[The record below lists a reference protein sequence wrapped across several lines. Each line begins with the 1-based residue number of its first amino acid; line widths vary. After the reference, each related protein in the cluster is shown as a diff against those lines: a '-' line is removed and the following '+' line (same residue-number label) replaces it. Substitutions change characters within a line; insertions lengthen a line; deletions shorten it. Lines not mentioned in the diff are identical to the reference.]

1 MLELLM
7 DNIMRFAV
15 VPVGGHYYLRL
26 SLAQPNWERDYN
38 RRFAV
43 FYSCSWD
50 YWEPIDVD
58 GLSYLKTQL
67 ARPN

>member
-43 FYSCSWD
+43 FYSCS
-50 YWEPIDVD
+50 
-58 GLSYLKTQL
+58 
-67 ARPN
+67 

>member
-1 MLELLM
+1 M

-15 VPVGGHYYLRL
+15 VPVSGHYYLRL
-26 SLAQPNWERDYN
+26 SLAQPNWERDYK

-43 FYSCSWD
+43 FILVL
-50 YWEPIDVD
+50 EIIENLDVD